1 MPPAEK
7 LPSLISQIRDQI
19 KEKMASLT
27 RWGVRVTAFCV
38 FMLLVASLLLEI
50 LDKTHILN
58 DLHIPQEAV
67 TESLLI
73 CIFSLGFFA
82 IEQSNRS
89 VETMEASKKELNKK
103 MEDLGEAFDQHKS
116 MTELNAASTR
126 DEIVRELQWTQR
138 DLRELRDHQLA
149 AIEIVGFAGI
159 SQFELH
165 WSHILETYNSL
176 VMWGRFGTEFTKNF
190 ALIQEKG
197 RECSYYMAIDED
209 TMDVAS
215 TFLLSAEEAE
225 QDFFKLYETGFF
237 GNLSWIIGFDLPNQ
251 RAEVLLCFASLGD
264 ARFSGSYLTGAK
276 AWRFHQ
282 SVLLKLEARSSPD
295 QDSLPIRIFSQKQI
309 ERVVSNKV
317 SFKRDLV
324 EIDKGDV
331 LRGVAQICEGMTDQL
346 RESREFLDVTHICN
360 GDTIPLLRSPE
371 FAPWIQ
377 ENYEAA
383 KKIKVTR
390 IFIVPRALRAEK
402 VLCELVAEMQQN
414 KVEVYVCDTEE
425 LRMEMLEDFS
435 IYDERHV
442 IYIDRTGGGPWVA
455 GYTADPI
462 ARRSDSWDRV
472 NKYRTLFDIIKKKA
486 RLQGNRSA

>member
-7 LPSLISQIRDQI
+7 LPSIVSQIRDQI
-19 KEKMASLT
+19 SEKLASLT
-27 RWGVRVTAFCV
+27 RWGARVTV
-38 FMLLVASLLLEI
+38 FFVFILLIASLLLEV
-50 LDKTHILN
+50 LDKTHILK
-58 DLHIPQEAV
+58 DLHIPQEVV

-73 CIFSLGFFA
+73 CIFSLAFIA

-89 VETMEASKKELNKK
+89 VETMEAAKEELNGKI
-103 MEDLGEAFDQHKS
+103 EDLRKAFDQQQS
-116 MTELNAASTR
+116 ITERSYTSTR
-126 DEIVRELQWTQR
+126 DEICRELQGSQR
-138 DLRELRDHQLA
+138 SLGELRDHQMA
-149 AIEIVGFAGI
+149 AIEVVGFAGM

-165 WSHILETYNSL
+165 WSHILETYGSL
-176 VMWGRFGTEFTKNF
+176 VMWGRFGTEFTKYF
-190 ALIQEKG
+190 ALVQEKG

-215 TFLLSAEEAE
+215 TFLLCAEEAE

-237 GNLSWIIGFDLPNQ
+237 GNLSWIIGFDLPSQ
-251 RAEVLLCFASLGD
+251 RAEVLLCFASLDD
-264 ARFSGSYLTGAK
+264 ARFSGSYMTGAK

-309 ERVVSNKV
+309 EMVVSNKV
-317 SFKRDLV
+317 SFKRDLI

-360 GDTIPLLRSPE
+360 KDTIPLLRSPE
-371 FAPWIQ
+371 FGPWIQ
-377 ENYEAA
+377 ENYDAA
-383 KKIKVTR
+383 KKIKVRR
-390 IFIVPRALRAEK
+390 IFIVPRALRAERI
-402 VLCELVAEMQQN
+402 LCDLATEMQQN
-414 KVEVYVCDTEE
+414 NVEVYMCDTEE
-425 LRMEMLEDFS
+425 LRVEMLEDFS

-442 IYIDRTGGGPWVA
+442 IYVDRAGGGPWVA

-472 NKYRTLFDIIKKKA
+472 YKYRTLFDIIKKKA
-486 RLQGNRSA
+486 RLQGNRPA